1 VKEIKSGNQKG
12 IMSEENYLVTCS
24 CQHCDGNIEFDAS
37 LFQAGTMTTCP
48 HCEMETALFIPK
60 APEKVV
66 EKIPEKTAK
75 IIERKEKTYHG
86 GMEIKL
92 EDIGGIF
99 LALGILGGIAA
110 IIAAFVAFNDNETG
124 VGVDLLCVGVALI
137 FASFVNQTLF
147 RAGAEVIRLLK
158 KLNGLKFSG
167 EITQPIA
174 SDSSSHKCSACNAP
188 VNSFDENCFACGAKF
203 RK

>member
-1 VKEIKSGNQKG
+1 
-12 IMSEENYLVTCS
+12 MSEENYLVTCR

-37 LFQAGTMTTCP
+37 LFQAGTMTACP

-75 IIERKEKTYHG
+75 IVEKKEKTYHG
-86 GMEIKL
+86 GMEITL

-99 LALGILGGIAA
+99 LALGILGGVAA
-110 IIAAFVAFNDNETG
+110 IIAAFVAFNDSETG

-147 RAGAEVIRLLK
+147 KAGAEVVRLLK

-174 SDSSSHKCSACNAP
+174 SDSSSYKCSGCNAS
-188 VNSFDENCFACGAKF
+188 VVYWQEKCESCGARFEK
-203 RK
+203 